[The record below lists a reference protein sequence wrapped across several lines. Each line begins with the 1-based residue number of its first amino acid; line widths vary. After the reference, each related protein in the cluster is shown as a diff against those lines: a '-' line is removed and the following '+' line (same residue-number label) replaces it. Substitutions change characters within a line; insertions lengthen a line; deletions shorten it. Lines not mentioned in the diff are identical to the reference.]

1 MSVADRIDR
10 ALSASRVRQGLDR
23 FVSGST
29 VVAGLSSLVNGG
41 MDRLRARGRTVRSW
55 LERSTLGQAGR
66 AVSRL
71 LGELADGSR
80 ALSGLS
86 AVERWV
92 RSSWLYRWLTAEPEP
107 DVVVIDLRETV
118 TVRPFL
124 TAIDESIGLL
134 VTGRRTSIVRRSVER
149 GWRRFRSSPVRYASL
164 FGLFALLGATA
175 ASVAR
180 GTLSAGGVWLR
191 LVLVLAFLLGA
202 RVDRPWAELRTSRPV
217 QLLLA
222 ALEPPEP
229 PGEPGSRDTSWP
241 GESDHPDTDRPAE
254 RSRAGGVSDT
264 SPSSDETSDS

>member
-1 MSVADRIDR
+1 MSVDDRIDR

-23 FVSGST
+23 LVSGST
-29 VVAGLSSLVNGG
+29 VASTLSSMASDGTE
-41 MDRLRARGRTVRSW
+41 RLRSLGRTVRSW
-55 LERSTLGQAGR
+55 LGRSTAGQAGR
-66 AVSRL
+66 AVSRRL
-71 LGELADGSR
+71 EAFASGSH

-124 TAIDESIGLL
+124 AAIDESIGLL
-134 VTGRRTSIVRRSVER
+134 VTGRRTSIVRRSVEGVSQR
-149 GWRRFRSSPVRYASL
+149 LRSSPVRYASL

-175 ASVAR
+175 ASVVR
-180 GTLSAGGVWLR
+180 GTLSATGVWIR
-191 LVLVLAFLLGA
+191 LVLVLAFLAGA

-217 QLLLA
+217 QLLIA

-229 PGEPGSRDTSWP
+229 PGEHGYRDTSR
-241 GESDHPDTDRPAE
+241 GESGNSADRPAE
-254 RSRAGGVSDT
+254 RSQADGASGT
-264 SPSSDETSDS
+264 SPSSEETSDS